1 MKIAVVTG
9 ASSGIGREFA
19 RQISARYGKLDEI
32 WLIARRKE
40 LLESLQEE
48 IKLNAR
54 IIAMDLTNED
64 DMKQFNDYLE
74 ELSPDIKILVN
85 CAGYGKVGRFE
96 ELDLK
101 EQTGMIDLNCKALTE
116 MTGICLKYISSHSR
130 IINVASAAA
139 FCPQPRFNVYAA
151 TKAYVLSF
159 SRALNCELK
168 DKKIT
173 VTSVCPGPV
182 DTEFFDI
189 AGDNGSAFK
198 KKMRVPAEKVVD
210 KAIKDAAIGN
220 ELSVYSA
227 MMKTAEV
234 RKGPVHRWHRHP
246 RRAGRP
252 AHRRGHRLHQLR
264 RQRRRD
270 QEHRLH
276 QAGDRR
282 RLPVLQGPERR
293 LISQY

>member
-1 MKIAVVTG
+1 MQLVKGLANSDEV
-9 ASSGIGREFA
+9 FA
-19 RQISARYGKLDEI
+19 KEEKKLY
-32 WLIARRKE
+32 A
-40 LLESLQEE
+40 
-48 IKLNAR
+48 
-54 IIAMDLTNED
+54 
-64 DMKQFNDYLE
+64 DYLE
-74 ELSPDIKILVN
+74 ELNPDIKILVN

-96 ELDLK
+96 EIDLK

-168 DKKIT
+168 EKKIT

-182 DTEFFDI
+182 DTDFFDI
-189 AGDNGSAFK
+189 AGDNGSTFK

-210 KAIKDAAIGN
+210 KAIKDAALGN

-234 RKGPVHRWHRHP
+234 GSKIVPHK
-246 RRAGRP
+246 
-252 AHRRGHRLHQLR
+252 LLMKFFD
-264 RQRRRD
+264 QR
-270 QEHRLH
+270 
-276 QAGDRR
+276 
-282 RLPVLQGPERR
+282 
-293 LISQY
+293 

>member
-54 IIAMDLTNED
+54 IIAMDLTSEE
-64 DMKQFNDYLE
+64 DMKQFRDYLE
-74 ELSPDIKILVN
+74 ELNPDIKILVN

-96 ELDLK
+96 EIDLK

-168 DKKIT
+168 
-173 VTSVCPGPV
+173 
-182 DTEFFDI
+182 E
-189 AGDNGSAFK
+189 
-198 KKMRVPAEKVVD
+198 
-210 KAIKDAAIGN
+210 
-220 ELSVYSA
+220 
-227 MMKTAEV
+227 
-234 RKGPVHRWHRHP
+234 
-246 RRAGRP
+246 
-252 AHRRGHRLHQLR
+252 
-264 RQRRRD
+264 
-270 QEHRLH
+270 
-276 QAGDRR
+276 
-282 RLPVLQGPERR
+282 
-293 LISQY
+293 